1 MNTDNTTSALGAM
14 RPPANLRGKHVS
26 WVLAV
31 AMHLALAAIL
41 IYGIQWQTKPS
52 EVVSVDLVRS
62 LPPIRSTPN
71 SVPPAPTE
79 PIKSEPVPEPPPV
92 VPKPVVEVPKVQPK
106 PAPPPPKPAI
116 ALKEKPKPIE
126 KEKPAPVVAPA
137 PPPSPFAKQLEEES
151 KRLRTNNAANLAEKE
166 LDAVRATQANLAKQ
180 KLTDAWLSKIQ
191 TKVRGNVNLPPQISG
206 NPESQF
212 DVTLVQGG
220 DSVSVLTVKL
230 RKSSGN
236 NALDA
241 AIERAI
247 HKSSPLPKPDSAD
260 VFQRELVLRYRP
272 VEN

>member
-1 MNTDNTTSALGAM
+1 MNSDNTTSALGAM
-14 RPPANLRGKHVS
+14 RPPANLRGKHIS

-52 EVVSVDLVRS
+52 VAVSVDLVRS
-62 LPPIRSTPN
+62 LPPPD

-79 PIKSEPVPEPPPV
+79 QVKPKPVPEPPPV
-92 VPKPVVEVPKVQPK
+92 EPKPVVEPPKIEAK
-106 PAPPPPKPAI
+106 PAPPPVKPVI
-116 ALKEKPKPIE
+116 ALKEKPKPVE
-126 KEKPAPVVAPA
+126 KEKPAPVVAPTL
-137 PPPSPFAKQLEEES
+137 PPNPFAKQLEEES
-151 KRLRTNNAANLAEKE
+151 KRLQTNNAASLAEKE
-166 LDAVRATQANLAKQ
+166 LNAVRATQANLAKQ

-191 TKVRGNVNLPPQISG
+191 TKVRGNVSLPPQISG

-220 DSVSVLTVKL
+220 DNVSVLTVKL

-236 NALDA
+236 SALDA

-247 HKSSPLPKPDSAD
+247 HKSSPLPKPDSVD